1 MHDDLSKGP
10 IPALRSGVHFL
21 RLKEA
26 VFLALFGLLSLCA
39 GGPAAAQEWSAFK
52 QAFVSADGRV
62 MDRFHDSGSHSE
74 GQGYGL
80 LLAQFHEDRPAFERL
95 WQWTAAN
102 LQIRRDALFAWSWG
116 RRPNGEWA
124 VIDYNNASDG
134 DVLIALALFEAA
146 ERWNHPAFR
155 ESALK
160 IVRDIRTQL
169 AVRLD
174 GLQLIAP
181 AYFGFQAGAG
191 FVFNPSYLVLP
202 AFARFARA
210 DDRTFWER
218 VAEDSARLLDLGAFS
233 RFKLPADWV
242 LFQNGRASV
251 HAEKSPYFGYEAIRV
266 PLYLLWGGY
275 TDRLK
280 AYAPYLKFV
289 ERAGYLPGR
298 VDLVGGFVSADEAPA
313 GFHAVMA
320 ACSAH
325 LGEGALA
332 DRLEQEASV
341 RIRRE
346 PDDYF
351 SHALYL
357 LSRIRL
363 GEP

>member
-1 MHDDLSKGP
+1 MRDDFPKSP
-10 IPALRSGVHFL
+10 ISALHFMAHFL
-21 RLKEA
+21 KYKKG
-26 VFLALFGLLSLCA
+26 VLFAFVWLLPTFA
-39 GGPAAAQEWSAFK
+39 GAPAAAQEWQAFK
-52 QAFVSADGRV
+52 QMFVSEDGRV

-102 LQIRRDALFAWSWG
+102 LQVRRDALFAWSWG
-116 RRPNGEWA
+116 QRPNGEWA

-134 DVLIALALFEAA
+134 DLLIALALLEAA
-146 ERWNHPAFR
+146 ERWSHAAFK

-169 AVRLD
+169 AVTLD
-174 GLQLIAP
+174 GLQLISP
-181 AYFGFQAGAG
+181 AYFGFQTGAG
-191 FVFNPSYLVLP
+191 FVFNPGYLVLP
-202 AFARFARA
+202 AFPRFARV
-210 DDRTFWER
+210 DDRGFWER
-218 VAEDSARLLDLGAFS
+218 VADDSARLLDLGAFS

-242 LFQNGRASV
+242 LLQNGRASV

-298 VDLVGGFVSADEAPA
+298 VDLIGEFVSSDEAPA
-313 GFHAVMA
+313 GFYAVMA
-320 ACSAH
+320 ACSDH
-325 LGEGALA
+325 LGMKALA
-332 DRLEQEASV
+332 LRLQQEASAK
-341 RIRRE
+341 ISRE
-346 PDDYF
+346 PNDYF

-357 LSRIRL
+357 LSRFKL
-363 GEP
+363 DGP